1 MLCIQNRH
9 SESSLQHYSQLCAL
23 LVDESYGQL
32 SAHVFRTL
40 ALWGRVNLQTLIS
53 NAGLSPRHVKYALSV
68 LIQQHLVLH
77 SSAAGS
83 DPQTFYEVDW
93 NGAYNLMRSGKIISI
108 VQSRFGE
115 AAAQLVSNLLQL
127 GHARVGDLEDAYK
140 FSKNPGHA
148 IDTEA
153 EHINGEGMPAQRG
166 LKKITTPEQLHS
178 MLCKLLESGFLTR
191 VRPTTFL
198 SAADSHNEA
207 DLVVKREQFPDG
219 KVTGPKAKV
228 VYEQALRDLK
238 RKWRDAVEDTVTGV
252 KKVPKR
258 INGYGPSAKR
268 IKTNGGAANGV
279 GTYGAEDEDDVVMD
293 KDMVLKVSWDKCNV
307 ALRSQALQNLAA
319 KAIGD
324 VTATV
329 YGALLE
335 LLERKCPRCY
345 DELAIYTDE
354 ADEEAAQPTST
365 TLEITDILDPTVDL
379 ASTLSNGD
387 DDDYDLEDS
396 DVPKRENGN
405 DKFKGGASAFAD
417 RNQRLTLVEQH
428 MALLAEHPRGFA
440 QKVSTRGKGEW
451 RVNFPALIRWMQ
463 RNEVEQVI
471 NAGYG
476 SIATRIV
483 RMLHAKGKLD
493 EKQVANFSLMRQ
505 KDIRSILTAMHEQ
518 GFVEAQE
525 VPKDNTRQPSR
536 TLFLWYFDPERCRQ
550 LLLQRTYKAQA
561 RLIQRMQHEKEVVS
575 EVIQKAERLD
585 VVGHEDEYLT
595 AGDKQ
600 VLRTWREFE
609 EKLLTQLARQDD
621 LVALLRDFLPDVR
634 DAASA

>member
-1 MLCIQNRH
+1 
-9 SESSLQHYSQLCAL
+9 
-23 LVDESYGQL
+23 
-32 SAHVFRTL
+32 
-40 ALWGRVNLQTLIS
+40 
-53 NAGLSPRHVKYALSV
+53 
-68 LIQQHLVLH
+68 
-77 SSAAGS
+77 
-83 DPQTFYEVDW
+83 
-93 NGAYNLMRSGKIISI
+93 MRAGKIVNM
-108 VQSRFGE
+108 VQLRFGE

-140 FSKNPGHA
+140 FTKNPGHA
-148 IDTEA
+148 VDAEA

-166 LKKITTPEQLHS
+166 PKKITTPDQLHS
-178 MLCKLLESGFLTR
+178 MLCKLLESGFITR
-191 VRPTTFL
+191 VRKSTYL

-207 DLVVKREQFPDG
+207 DALVKREQFPDG

-238 RKWRDAVEDTVTGV
+238 RKWRDAGDDAVTGV
-252 KKVPKR
+252 KKVPR
-258 INGYGPSAKR
+258 RSNGYGPSAKR
-268 IKTNGGAANGV
+268 LKTNGGMANGV
-279 GTYGAEDEDDVVMD
+279 GSYGADDDDEVTMD
-293 KDMVLKVSWDKCNV
+293 KDMILKVNWEKCNV
-307 ALRSQALQNLAA
+307 ALRSHALQTLAA
-319 KAIGD
+319 KSIGE

-345 DELAIYTDE
+345 DDLAIYTDE
-354 ADEEAAQPTST
+354 ADEESAQPTST
-365 TLEITDILDPTVDL
+365 TLDITDILDPSIDL
-379 ASTLSNGD
+379 ASTLDNGD
-387 DDDYDLEDS
+387 EDDYDAM
-396 DVPKRENGN
+396 ENGDTAPVKSENPN

-451 RVNFPALIRWMQ
+451 RVNFPALVRWMQ

-471 NAGYG
+471 NAGHG

-483 RMLHAKGKLD
+483 RMLFAKGKLD
-493 EKQVANFSLMRQ
+493 EKQVATFSLMRQ
-505 KDIRSILTAMHEQ
+505 KDIRSILTEMHEA

-525 VPKDNTRQPSR
+525 VPKDNSRQPSR
-536 TLFLWYFDPERCRQ
+536 TLYLWYFDPDRCRQ
-550 LLLQRTYKAQA
+550 LLLSRTYKAQA
-561 RLIQRMQHEKEVVS
+561 RLIQRMQHEKDVVS

-585 VVGHEDEYLT
+585 VVGHEDEFLT
-595 AGDKQ
+595 PSDKQ

-621 LVALLRDFLPDVR
+621 LVALLRDFLPEVR
-634 DAASA
+634 DAA

>member
-1 MLCIQNRH
+1 
-9 SESSLQHYSQLCAL
+9 
-23 LVDESYGQL
+23 
-32 SAHVFRTL
+32 
-40 ALWGRVNLQTLIS
+40 
-53 NAGLSPRHVKYALSV
+53 
-68 LIQQHLVLH
+68 
-77 SSAAGS
+77 
-83 DPQTFYEVDW
+83 
-93 NGAYNLMRSGKIISI
+93 MRSGKIINI
-108 VQSRFGE
+108 VQLRFGQ

-140 FSKNPGHA
+140 FNKNPGHA

-153 EHINGEGMPAQRG
+153 EHINGEGMPSQRG
-166 LKKITTPEQLHS
+166 PKKITTPEQLHS
-178 MLCKLLESGFLTR
+178 MLCKLLENGFITR
-191 VRPTTFL
+191 VRKSTWL
-198 SAADSHNEA
+198 STADSHNEA
-207 DLVVKREQFPDG
+207 DAVVKREQFPDG
-219 KVTGPKAKV
+219 KVSGPKAKV

-238 RKWRDAVEDTVTGV
+238 RKWREAGDDAETGV

-258 INGYGPSAKR
+258 SNGYGPSVKR
-268 IKTNGGAANGV
+268 IKTNGGMANGV
-279 GTYGAEDEDDVVMD
+279 GTYGAEDDDEVTID
-293 KDMVLKVSWDKCNV
+293 KDIVVKVSWDKCNV

-319 KAIGD
+319 KSIGD

-345 DELAIYTDE
+345 DDLAIYTDE

-365 TLEITDILDPTVDL
+365 TLEITDILDPSIDL
-379 ASTLSNGD
+379 ASTLANGD
-387 DDDYDLEDS
+387 DDDYDAMEDA
-396 DVPKRENGN
+396 DGPVKRENLN

-451 RVNFPALIRWMQ
+451 RVNFPALVRWMQ

-471 NAGYG
+471 NAGHG

-505 KDIRSILTAMHEQ
+505 KDIRSIMTEMHEE

-525 VPKDNTRQPSR
+525 VPKDNSRQPSR
-536 TLFLWYFDPERCRQ
+536 TLFLWYFDPNRCRQ

-561 RLIQRMQHEKEVVS
+561 RLIQRMQHEKDVVG

-595 AGDKQ
+595 QGDKQ

-609 EKLLTQLARQDD
+609 EKLLVQLARQDD
-621 LVALLRDFLPDVR
+621 LVALLRDFLPEVR
-634 DAASA
+634 DAVSA